1 MVFLS
6 PLADWL
12 EHEWEKKT
20 KNRGPRALGSLVEA
34 LDELV
39 HHYEAKLDRDQKKQV
54 STCVRQL
61 RRRVSHVRNSL
72 NSLGSGSDSS
82 GSDESD
88 SGSDG
93 DGAPLGERKK
103 RKKKKAKDFS
113 NTQQAMMKTA
123 IRDALGDDYG
133 GRPSGVGSA
142 SAVVASLDEGLGR
155 EDGKKKDG
163 GRDSPGPDEKK
174 AGESTKPSPSK
185 GRASLKGAI
194 RKISLGLKLKRAMKT
209 GEGEASTSPIPVQRV
224 IDDYAARVAGDAKA
238 AGKAAGDGAVRRPSF
253 ANIDEGTEEKSP
265 EDAHRAVAAPPS
277 PRRAAPGPRRRAR
290 AAPVLRRGRARA
302 RRGRR
307 GRGVRDGVRQARGA
321 RVDARDGLRR
331 RGRGEAA
338 AGGRARPWSTRGPRR
353 PRRSRTRRPRRRRR
367 PTSLRT
373 SARSPS
379 RRNSFRRSRDGI
391 ADAAAPRRSGERSR
405 DDPWVWGRR
414 PRTARNRRRRRE
426 TAARP
431 RAEPAP
437 VPAAVLRRDAGPAR
451 RRRAR
456 RGAEAAVLGDVPTHV
471 AVAAARN
478 GALRV
483 ATGRD
488 DTDVTT
494 MGMDKYP
501 KAKADVRAVEGGVV
515 ASLEVLESEKKTHR
529 RSSKEMLEDLMKKRR
544 SREEKPG
551 EEEEK
556 DDTIGALPGPGARS
570 RAGSAC
576 KVIPEAHAA
585 KAKADDFRDPVAG
598 SSRGRGSRKFNIP
611 QIFGGAKGHEILG
624 SPRRMSASL
633 LSSDDVA
640 KLMAQ
645 TSGWSLPVFRRLSAG
660 RLAWDGVVAVVCIMT
675 FVVVT
680 LRVGFGCPANR
691 TSERI
696 LELLG
701 DAIMLLDWAVT
712 ARTTFVD
719 SNTLEEVNEGGPI
732 WDHYTRTPHAAVDAI
747 SALPTLRWLGAWGLV
762 PATGGLAGRPGVCD
776 VVHLIKVLRMTRI
789 WRLNLIKSAVS
800 GSGVNPSA
808 LRFGGLMFSSMGTL
822 HVIACVYWYVCRRV
836 WPTRRWDNSEW
847 LPYLHGDRTGA
858 AWEHGKVP
866 SLEVIASAYSWASYW
881 AISNA

>member
-1 MVFLS
+1 
-6 PLADWL
+6 
-12 EHEWEKKT
+12 
-20 KNRGPRALGSLVEA
+20 
-34 LDELV
+34 
-39 HHYEAKLDRDQKKQV
+39 
-54 STCVRQL
+54 
-61 RRRVSHVRNSL
+61 
-72 NSLGSGSDSS
+72 
-82 GSDESD
+82 
-88 SGSDG
+88 
-93 DGAPLGERKK
+93 
-103 RKKKKAKDFS
+103 
-113 NTQQAMMKTA
+113 MMKTA

-185 GRASLKGAI
+185 GKASLKGAI
-194 RKISLGLKLKRAMKT
+194 KKISLGLKLKRAMKT

-253 ANIDEGTEEKSP
+253 AKIDEGTEEKSP
-265 EDAHRAVAAPPS
+265 EDAHARSPRPPS

-290 AAPVLRRGRARA
+290 AAPHARSA
-302 RRGRR
+302 TS
-307 GRGVRDGVRQARGA
+307 AA
-321 RVDARDGLRR
+321 LAH
-331 RGRGEAA
+331 AA
-338 AGGRARPWSTRGPRR
+338 AAEEKKTDKPADLGA
-353 PRRSRTRRPRRRRR
+353 
-367 PTSLRT
+367 L
-373 SARSPS
+373 SPAS

-405 DDPWVWGRR
+405 DDPLGLGPSPKDGPKPSPS
-414 PRTARNRRRRRE
+414 PRNSGE
-426 TAARP
+426 AARP
-431 RAEPAP
+431 S
-437 VPAAVLRRDAGPAR
+437 LLQSQRRSFGETLGQ

-556 DDTIGALPGPGARS
+556 DDTIGALPGRAR
-570 RAGSAC
+570 
-576 KVIPEAHAA
+576 
-585 KAKADDFRDPVAG
+585 
-598 SSRGRGSRKFNIP
+598 
-611 QIFGGAKGHEILG
+611 
-624 SPRRMSASL
+624 
-633 LSSDDVA
+633 SDDVA

-800 GSGVNPSA
+800 GSS
-808 LRFGGLMFSSMGTL
+808 
-822 HVIACVYWYVCRRV
+822 
-836 WPTRRWDNSEW
+836 
-847 LPYLHGDRTGA
+847 
-858 AWEHGKVP
+858 
-866 SLEVIASAYSWASYW
+866 
-881 AISNA
+881 